1 MKITDQHVQY
11 MRDKIKPLD
20 TQSLRKTYAEGRIE
34 NADKVK
40 DLDKRYRWDLL
51 WAAGLSDF
59 LVKVIYKYAHDD
71 HIDTAL
77 KAIVPK
83 LEKTDDSK

>member
-1 MKITDQHVQY
+1 MLLKDGLDVLEAA
-11 MRDKIKPLD
+11 IKPLD
-20 TQSLRKTYAEGRIE
+20 TAERRERYRKGDFP

-51 WAAGLSDF
+51 WASGDRYFLDF
-59 LVKVIYKYAHDD
+59 ARALDATDN

-77 KAIVPK
+77 RRVVKP
-83 LEKTDDSK
+83 L